1 MATTTRLMSATPDE
15 VFGVLSDPRSYAY
28 WVLGSKAVRDAE
40 SNWPAKGSRFH
51 HTVGFGPLRVR
62 DHTSVEAVRSDRYLQ
77 LRTKA
82 RPMGTARVKLDLVP
96 TSGGTEVT
104 MNERAADSAT
114 AFVFNPFTHLLV
126 HRRNVR
132 SLERLA
138 ELAEGRKPMPK
149 EEPGVEDVYTG
160 ATVRNPA
167 ERGRLT
173 RLASRKTLVL
183 PAVGL
188 ALLTV
193 GVTARAIRRS
203 S

>member
-1 MATTTRLMSATPDE
+1 VATTTRLMNASPRE
-15 VFGVLSDPRSYAY
+15 VFAVLSDPRSYAY
-28 WVLGSKAVRDAE
+28 WVLGSKAVRDAD
-40 SNWPAKGSRFH
+40 SDWPANGSRFH
-51 HTVGFGPLRVR
+51 HTVGFGPLRLR
-62 DHTSVEAVRSDRYLQ
+62 DHTSVEEVRSDRYLQ

-96 TSGGTEVT
+96 ASEGTEVT
-104 MNERAADSAT
+104 MNERAADPAT
-114 AFVFNPFTHLLV
+114 AFVFNPLAHLLV

-138 ELAEGRKPMPK
+138 ELAEGRKPMPR
-149 EEPGVEDVYTG
+149 EEPGAEDVYAG

-167 ERGRLT
+167 EHGRLS
-173 RLASRKTLVL
+173 RIASRKSVVI

-188 ALLTV
+188 ALVAV
-193 GVTARAIRRS
+193 GALAWAIRRS